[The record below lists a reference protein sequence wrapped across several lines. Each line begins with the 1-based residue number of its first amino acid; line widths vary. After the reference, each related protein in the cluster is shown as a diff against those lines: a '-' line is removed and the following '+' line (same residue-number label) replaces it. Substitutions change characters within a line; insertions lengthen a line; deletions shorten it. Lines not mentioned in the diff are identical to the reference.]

1 VIVSPDSAG
10 ASLAVG
16 GVVLAAGRSF
26 RMGESKAL
34 LTIDDT
40 TFLERAIETL
50 LAGGC
55 DPVVVVVPSGEEG
68 RRMAELAEERG
79 STAVE
84 NPEAGSEQ
92 VDSLRLGLGAIES
105 RGGAGRPRCAAA
117 VILPVDMPLVRPAT
131 VSALIAAFRA
141 RRAPIVRP
149 VQGGRPGHPVLFAR
163 SLWDDL
169 SAPGLAEGAR
179 DVLHSRREQIEG
191 VPLNDDG
198 VGVDIDTPQDYARAL
213 GEHPAAGG
221 SPGGEA

>member
-1 VIVSPDSAG
+1 MIAPPDPAG
-10 ASLAVG
+10 TSLAIG
-16 GVVLAAGRSF
+16 GVVLAAGHSF
-26 RMGESKAL
+26 RMGQSKAL
-34 LTIDDT
+34 LTIEGT
-40 TFLERAIETL
+40 PFLARAIETL

-55 DPVVVVVPSGEEG
+55 DPVIVVVPPGEEG

-79 STAVE
+79 TTAVE

-105 RGGAGRPRCAAA
+105 RGSAGRPGCAAA

-131 VSALIAAFRA
+131 VLALIAAFRA

-169 SAPGLAEGAR
+169 RAPGLAEGAR
-179 DVLHSRREQIEG
+179 DVLHSRREEIEDI
-191 VPLNDDG
+191 PIHDDG

-213 GEHPAAGG
+213 GEHPSAGSSSG
-221 SPGGEA
+221 DQA